1 MRLLKDQDLSN
12 KNVVVRL
19 DLNVPIQDKQ
29 IIDSTRI
36 ISSVPTIKYLV
47 NKNCKV
53 LLTSHLGRPEEGK
66 FDEDLSMSPVAKK
79 LSEILNHEI
88 DLIDSLDS
96 SDIFNTTQ
104 IQLLENLRFLIGE
117 KDNNEKLGNQLA
129 NKGDVYIFDAF
140 GTAHRKQA
148 STHSAIQ
155 QAKFSCAG
163 LLLEK
168 EINSLNKALTSIEN
182 PFTAVIAGSK
192 ISTKL
197 ELIAHLNSKA
207 DFIIVGGGIANTFM
221 KSQGFDV
228 GESLVEND
236 MIEIAKELFNSGKI
250 ILPNKVIVADSID
263 SNSSTTKNIDSV
275 SGSDKIFDIN
285 LTSNMSEILKNSK
298 TILWNGPIGVF
309 EKEPFQ
315 KGTHQLAKTIAGSK
329 AFSLAGG
336 GETIAAINKFINKDE
351 VSYCSTGGGAFLE
364 FMEGK
369 ILPSIKALNAKNT
382 EE

>member
-47 NKNCKV
+47 DKNCKV

-66 FDEDLSMSPVAKK
+66 FDQDLSMSPVAEK

-148 STHSAIQ
+148 STYSAIQ

-207 DFIIVGGGIANTFM
+207 DFIVVGGGIANTFL
-221 KSQGFDV
+221 KSQGFNV

-236 MIEIAKELFNSGKI
+236 MIETAKELFNSGKI

-315 KGTHQLAKTIAGSK
+315 KGTHQLAKTIAGSE

-364 FMEGK
+364 YMEGK
-369 ILPSIKALNAKNT
+369 LLPSIEALGG
-382 EE
+382 

>member
-66 FDEDLSMSPVAKK
+66 FDQDFSMSPVAKK

-207 DFIIVGGGIANTFM
+207 DFIIVGGGIANTFL

-236 MIEIAKELFNSGKI
+236 MIETAKELFNSGKI

-315 KGTHQLAKTIAGSK
+315 KGTHQLAKTIAGSE

-364 FMEGK
+364 YMEGK
-369 ILPSIKALNAKNT
+369 LLPSIEALGG
-382 EE
+382 

>member
-12 KNVVVRL
+12 KNVVLRL
-19 DLNVPIQDKQ
+19 DLNVPIQEKLVL
-29 IIDSTRI
+29 DSTRI
-36 ISSVPTIKYLV
+36 SASVPTIKYLLD
-47 NKNCKV
+47 KNCKV

-66 FDEDLSMSPVAKK
+66 FDINLSMHPVAKK

-88 DLIDSLDS
+88 DLIDSLSS

-104 IQLLENLRFLIGE
+104 IQLLENLRFLVGE
-117 KDNNEKLGNQLA
+117 KDNNDELGNHLA

-168 EINSLNKALTSIEN
+168 EINSLNKALTSIES

-207 DFIIVGGGIANTFM
+207 DFIIVGGGIANTFL
-221 KSQGFDV
+221 KSQGFNV

-236 MIEIAKELFNSGKI
+236 MIEIAEELFNFSKI

-263 SNSSTTKNIDSV
+263 SNYSTIKNIDSV
-275 SGSDKIFDIN
+275 SSSDKIFDIN
-285 LTSNMSEILKNSK
+285 LSSNMSEILKSSK

-315 KGTHQLAKTIAGSK
+315 KGTHQLATTIAKSK

-364 FMEGK
+364 YMEGK
-369 ILPSIKALNAKNT
+369 ILPSIEALGG
-382 EE
+382 

>member
-66 FDEDLSMSPVAKK
+66 FDKDLSMSPVAEK

-207 DFIIVGGGIANTFM
+207 DFIIVGGGIANTFL
-221 KSQGFDV
+221 KSQGFNV

-263 SNSSTTKNIDSV
+263 SNSSTIKNIDSV

-315 KGTHQLAKTIAGSK
+315 KGTHQLAKTIAGSE

-364 FMEGK
+364 YMEGK
-369 ILPSIKALNAKNT
+369 LLPSIEALGG
-382 EE
+382 

>member
-66 FDEDLSMSPVAKK
+66 FDQEFSMSPVAEK

-88 DLIDSLDS
+88 DLIDSLES

-117 KDNNEKLGNQLA
+117 RDNNEKLGNQLA

-148 STHSAIQ
+148 STYSAIQ

-207 DFIIVGGGIANTFM
+207 DFIVVGGGIANTFL

-275 SGSDKIFDIN
+275 SASDKIFDIN

-315 KGTHQLAKTIAGSK
+315 KGTHQLAKTIAGSE

-364 FMEGK
+364 YMEGK
-369 ILPSIKALNAKNT
+369 LLPSIEALGG
-382 EE
+382 

>member
-47 NKNCKV
+47 DKNCKV

-66 FDEDLSMSPVAKK
+66 FDQDFSMSPVAKK

-104 IQLLENLRFLIGE
+104 IQLLENLRFFIGE

-197 ELIAHLNSKA
+197 ELITHLNSKA
-207 DFIIVGGGIANTFM
+207 DFIVVGGGIANTFL

-315 KGTHQLAKTIAGSK
+315 KGTHQLAKTIAGSE

-364 FMEGK
+364 YMEGK
-369 ILPSIKALNAKNT
+369 LLPSIEALGG
-382 EE
+382 

>member
-36 ISSVPTIKYLV
+36 ISSVPTIKYLID
-47 NKNCKV
+47 KNCKV

-66 FDEDLSMSPVAKK
+66 FDQDFSMSPVAKK

-197 ELIAHLNSKA
+197 ELIANLNSKA
-207 DFIIVGGGIANTFM
+207 DFIVVGGGIANTFL

-228 GESLVEND
+228 GESLVESD

-285 LTSNMSEILKNSK
+285 LTSNMSEILKKSK

-315 KGTHQLAKTIAGSK
+315 KGTHQLAKTIAGSE

-364 FMEGK
+364 YMEGK
-369 ILPSIKALNAKNT
+369 LLPSIEALGG
-382 EE
+382 

>member
-1 MRLLKDQDLSN
+1 MRLLKDRDLSN

-47 NKNCKV
+47 DKNCKV

-66 FDEDLSMSPVAKK
+66 FDQDFSMSPVAKK

-207 DFIIVGGGIANTFM
+207 DFIVVGGGIANTFL

-263 SNSSTTKNIDSV
+263 SNSSTIKNINSV

-315 KGTHQLAKTIAGSK
+315 KGTHQLAKTIAGSE

-364 FMEGK
+364 YMEGK
-369 ILPSIKALNAKNT
+369 LLPSIEALGG
-382 EE
+382 

>member
-66 FDEDLSMSPVAKK
+66 FDQDFSMSPVAKK

-117 KDNNEKLGNQLA
+117 KDNNEKLGNKLA
-129 NKGDVYIFDAF
+129 NKGDVYIFDAV

-148 STHSAIQ
+148 STYSAIQ

-207 DFIIVGGGIANTFM
+207 DFIVVGGGIANTFL

-315 KGTHQLAKTIAGSK
+315 KGTHQLAKTIAGSE

-364 FMEGK
+364 YMEGK
-369 ILPSIKALNAKNT
+369 LLPSIEALGG
-382 EE
+382 

>member
-36 ISSVPTIKYLV
+36 LSSVPTIKYLV
-47 NKNCKV
+47 DKNCKV

-66 FDEDLSMSPVAKK
+66 FDQDFSMSPVAKK
-79 LSEILNHEI
+79 LSEILNREI

-117 KDNNEKLGNQLA
+117 KDNNEKLGNKLA

-155 QAKFSCAG
+155 QAKISCAG

-207 DFIIVGGGIANTFM
+207 DFIIVGGGIANTFL

-275 SGSDKIFDIN
+275 IGLDKIFDIN
-285 LTSNMSEILKNSK
+285 LTSNMSEILKKSK

-315 KGTHQLAKTIAGSK
+315 KGTHQLAKTIAGSE

-364 FMEGK
+364 YMEGK
-369 ILPSIKALNAKNT
+369 LLPSIEALGG
-382 EE
+382 

>member
-47 NKNCKV
+47 DKNCKV
-53 LLTSHLGRPEEGK
+53 LLTSHLGRPDEGK
-66 FDEDLSMSPVAKK
+66 FNHDFSMSPVAKK

-207 DFIIVGGGIANTFM
+207 DFIIVGGGIANTFL

-315 KGTHQLAKTIAGSK
+315 KGTHQLAKTIAGSE

-364 FMEGK
+364 YMEGK
-369 ILPSIKALNAKNT
+369 LLPSIEALGG
-382 EE
+382 

>member
-1 MRLLKDQDLSN
+1 MRLLKDQNLSN

-36 ISSVPTIKYLV
+36 ISSLPTIKYLV

-66 FDEDLSMSPVAKK
+66 FDQNFSMSLVAEK

-88 DLIDSLDS
+88 DLIGSLDS

-117 KDNNEKLGNQLA
+117 KDNNEELGNQLA
-129 NKGDVYIFDAF
+129 NRGDVYIFDAF

-148 STHSAIQ
+148 STYSAIQ
-155 QAKFSCAG
+155 QANFSCAG

-207 DFIIVGGGIANTFM
+207 DSIIVGGGIANTFL
-221 KSQGFDV
+221 KSQGFNV

-263 SNSSTTKNIDSV
+263 SNSTTTKNIDSV

-315 KGTHQLAKTIAGSK
+315 KGTHQLAKTIAGSE

-364 FMEGK
+364 YMEGK
-369 ILPSIKALNAKNT
+369 LLPSIEALGG
-382 EE
+382 

>member
-1 MRLLKDQDLSN
+1 MRLLKDLDLSN
-12 KNVVVRL
+12 KNVVLRL
-19 DLNVPIQDKQ
+19 DLNVPIQDKRVL
-29 IIDSTRI
+29 DPTRI
-36 ISSVPTIKYLV
+36 TSSVPTIKYLV
-47 NKNCKV
+47 DKNCKV
-53 LLTSHLGRPEEGK
+53 LLTSHLGRPEEGA
-66 FDEDLSMSPVAKK
+66 FDINFSMRPVADK
-79 LSEILNHEI
+79 LSEIINHEI
-88 DLIDSLDS
+88 DLINSLAS

-104 IQLLENLRFLIGE
+104 IQLLENLRFLVGE
-117 KDNNEKLGNQLA
+117 KDNNEELGYQLA

-168 EINSLNKALTSIEN
+168 EVNSLNKALTSVKS
-182 PFTAVIAGSK
+182 PFTAIIAGSK

-207 DFIIVGGGIANTFM
+207 DSIIVGGGIANTFL
-221 KSQGFDV
+221 KSQGFNV

-236 MIEIAKELFNSGKI
+236 MIEIAEDLFNSGKI

-263 SNSSTTKNIDSV
+263 SNHSTTKNIDCV
-275 SGSDKIFDIN
+275 SSSDKIFDIN
-285 LTSNMSEILKNSK
+285 LSSNMSEILKSSK

-315 KGTHQLAKTIAGSK
+315 KGTHQLAKTIANSK

-364 FMEGK
+364 YMEGK
-369 ILPSIKALNAKNT
+369 ILPSIEALGG
-382 EE
+382 

>member
-1 MRLLKDQDLSN
+1 MRLLKDRDLSN

-29 IIDSTRI
+29 IIDLTRI

-66 FDEDLSMSPVAKK
+66 FDQDFSMSPVAKK

-207 DFIIVGGGIANTFM
+207 DFIVVGGGIANTFL

-275 SGSDKIFDIN
+275 SGSDKIFDIY

-315 KGTHQLAKTIAGSK
+315 KGTHQLAKTIAGSE

-364 FMEGK
+364 YMEGK
-369 ILPSIKALNAKNT
+369 LLPSIEALGG
-382 EE
+382 

>member
-19 DLNVPIQDKQ
+19 DLNVPIQEKQ

-66 FDEDLSMSPVAKK
+66 FDQDFSMSPVAKK

-168 EINSLNKALTSIEN
+168 EINSLNKALTSIES

-207 DFIIVGGGIANTFM
+207 DFIVVGGGIANTFL

-315 KGTHQLAKTIAGSK
+315 KGTHQLATTIARSK

-364 FMEGK
+364 YMEGK
-369 ILPSIKALNAKNT
+369 ILPSIEALGG
-382 EE
+382 

>member
-66 FDEDLSMSPVAKK
+66 FDQDFSMSPVAKK

-155 QAKFSCAG
+155 QAKLSCAG

-207 DFIIVGGGIANTFM
+207 DFIVVGGGIANTFL

-228 GESLVEND
+228 GESLVESD

-315 KGTHQLAKTIAGSK
+315 KGTHQLAKTIAGSE

-364 FMEGK
+364 YMEGK
-369 ILPSIKALNAKNT
+369 LLPSIEALGG
-382 EE
+382 

>member
-36 ISSVPTIKYLV
+36 ISSAPTIKYLID
-47 NKNCKV
+47 KNCKV

-66 FDEDLSMSPVAKK
+66 FDQDFSMSPVAKK

-168 EINSLNKALTSIEN
+168 EINSLNKALISIKN

-207 DFIIVGGGIANTFM
+207 DFIVVGGGIANTFL

-250 ILPNKVIVADSID
+250 ILPDKVIVADSID

-315 KGTHQLAKTIAGSK
+315 KGTHQLAKTIAGSE

-364 FMEGK
+364 YMEGK
-369 ILPSIKALNAKNT
+369 LLPSIEALGG
-382 EE
+382 

>member
-12 KNVVVRL
+12 KNVVLRL
-19 DLNVPIQDKQ
+19 DLNVPIQDKRVL
-29 IIDSTRI
+29 DSTRI
-36 ISSVPTIKYLV
+36 SASVPTIKYLLD
-47 NKNCKV
+47 KNCKV

-66 FDEDLSMSPVAKK
+66 FDINLSMRPVAEK

-88 DLIDSLDS
+88 DLIDSLSS

-104 IQLLENLRFLIGE
+104 IQLLENLRFLVGE
-117 KDNNEKLGNQLA
+117 KDNNEELGNQLA
-129 NKGDVYIFDAF
+129 NKGDIYIFDAF

-163 LLLEK
+163 FLLEK
-168 EINSLNKALTSIEN
+168 EINSLNKALTSIES

-207 DFIIVGGGIANTFM
+207 DFIIVGGGIANTFL
-221 KSQGFDV
+221 KSQGFNI

-236 MIEIAKELFNSGKI
+236 MIEIAEELFNSSKI
-250 ILPNKVIVADSID
+250 ILPNKVIVADYID
-263 SNSSTTKNIDSV
+263 SNYSTTKNIDSV
-275 SGSDKIFDIN
+275 SSSDKIFDIH
-285 LTSNMSEILKNSK
+285 LSSNMSEILKSSK

-315 KGTHQLAKTIAGSK
+315 KGTHQLAKTIAKSK

-364 FMEGK
+364 YMEGK
-369 ILPSIKALNAKNT
+369 ILPSIEALGG
-382 EE
+382 

>member
-148 STHSAIQ
+148 STYSAIQ

-207 DFIIVGGGIANTFM
+207 DFIVVGGGIANTFL

-250 ILPNKVIVADSID
+250 LLPNKVIVADSID

-315 KGTHQLAKTIAGSK
+315 KGTHQLAKTIAGSE

-364 FMEGK
+364 YMEGK
-369 ILPSIKALNAKNT
+369 LLPSIEALGG
-382 EE
+382 

>member
-1 MRLLKDQDLSN
+1 MRLLKDHDLSN
-12 KNVVVRL
+12 KNVVLRL
-19 DLNVPIQDKQ
+19 DLNVPIQDKRVL
-29 IIDSTRI
+29 DATRI
-36 ISSVPTIKYLV
+36 ISSVPTIKYLL

-53 LLTSHLGRPEEGK
+53 LLASHLGRPDEGK
-66 FDEDLSMSPVAKK
+66 FDMNFSMRPVAEK

-88 DLIDSLDS
+88 DLIDSLAS
-96 SDIFNTTQ
+96 SDIFNTSQ

-117 KDNNEKLGNQLA
+117 KDNNEELGNHLG
-129 NKGDVYIFDAF
+129 NKGDAYVFDAF

-155 QAKFSCAG
+155 QAKLSCAG

-207 DFIIVGGGIANTFM
+207 DFIITGGGIANTFL
-221 KSQGFDV
+221 KSQGFNV

-263 SNSSTTKNIDSV
+263 SNSSTIKNIDSV

-285 LTSNMSEILKNSK
+285 LRSNMSEILKNSK

-315 KGTHQLAKTIAGSK
+315 QGTHQLAKAIAESE

-364 FMEGK
+364 YMEGK
-369 ILPSIKALNAKNT
+369 LLPSIEALGG
-382 EE
+382 

>member
-47 NKNCKV
+47 DKNCKV

-66 FDEDLSMSPVAKK
+66 FDHDFSMSPVAKK

-148 STHSAIQ
+148 STYSAIQ

-207 DFIIVGGGIANTFM
+207 DFIIVGGGIANTFL
-221 KSQGFDV
+221 KSQGFNV

-250 ILPNKVIVADSID
+250 ILPNKVIVAGSID
-263 SNSSTTKNIDSV
+263 SNSSTIKNIDSV

-315 KGTHQLAKTIAGSK
+315 KGTHQLAKTIAESE

-364 FMEGK
+364 YMEGK
-369 ILPSIKALNAKNT
+369 LLPSIEALGG
-382 EE
+382 

>member
-12 KNVVVRL
+12 KNVVLRL
-19 DLNVPIQDKQ
+19 DLNVPIQDKRVL
-29 IIDSTRI
+29 DSTRI
-36 ISSVPTIKYLV
+36 SASVPTIKYLLD
-47 NKNCKV
+47 KNCKV

-66 FDEDLSMSPVAKK
+66 FDINLSMHPVAEK

-88 DLIDSLDS
+88 DLIDSLSS

-104 IQLLENLRFLIGE
+104 IQLLENLRFLVGE
-117 KDNNEKLGNQLA
+117 KDNNEELGNQLA
-129 NKGDVYIFDAF
+129 NKGDIYIFDAF

-168 EINSLNKALTSIEN
+168 EINSLNKALTSIES

-207 DFIIVGGGIANTFM
+207 DFIIVGGGIANTFL
-221 KSQGFDV
+221 KSQGFNV

-236 MIEIAKELFNSGKI
+236 MIEIAEELFNSGKI
-250 ILPNKVIVADSID
+250 ILPNKVTVADYID
-263 SNSSTTKNIDSV
+263 SNYSTIKNIDSV
-275 SGSDKIFDIN
+275 SSSDKIFDIN
-285 LTSNMSEILKNSK
+285 LSSNMSEILKSSK

-315 KGTHQLAKTIAGSK
+315 QGTHQLAKAIAKSG

-364 FMEGK
+364 YMEGK
-369 ILPSIKALNAKNT
+369 LLPSIEALGG
-382 EE
+382 

>member
-36 ISSVPTIKYLV
+36 LSSVPTIKYLV
-47 NKNCKV
+47 DKNCKV

-66 FDEDLSMSPVAKK
+66 FDQDFSMSPVAKK

-148 STHSAIQ
+148 STYSAIQ

-207 DFIIVGGGIANTFM
+207 DFIIVGGGIANTFL

-275 SGSDKIFDIN
+275 IGLDKIFDIN
-285 LTSNMSEILKNSK
+285 LTSNMSEILKKSK

-309 EKEPFQ
+309 EKKPFQ
-315 KGTHQLAKTIAGSK
+315 KGTHQLAKTIAGSE

-364 FMEGK
+364 YMEGK
-369 ILPSIKALNAKNT
+369 LLPSIEALGG
-382 EE
+382 

>member
-47 NKNCKV
+47 DKNCKV

-66 FDEDLSMSPVAKK
+66 FDHDFSMSPVAKK

-207 DFIIVGGGIANTFM
+207 DFIIVGGGIANTFL
-221 KSQGFDV
+221 KSQGFNV

-315 KGTHQLAKTIAGSK
+315 KGTHQLAKTIAGSE

-364 FMEGK
+364 YMEGK
-369 ILPSIKALNAKNT
+369 LLPSIEALGG
-382 EE
+382 

>member
-1 MRLLKDQDLSN
+1 MRLLKDHDLSN
-12 KNVVVRL
+12 KNVVLRL
-19 DLNVPIQDKQ
+19 DLNVPIQDKRVL
-29 IIDSTRI
+29 DATRI
-36 ISSVPTIKYLV
+36 ISSVPTIKYLLK
-47 NKNCKV
+47 KNCKV
-53 LLTSHLGRPEEGK
+53 LLASHLGRPDEGK
-66 FDEDLSMSPVAKK
+66 FDMNFSMRPVAEK

-88 DLIDSLDS
+88 DLIDSLAS
-96 SDIFNTTQ
+96 SDIFNTSQ

-117 KDNNEKLGNQLA
+117 KDNNEELGNQLG
-129 NKGDVYIFDAF
+129 NKGDAYVFDAF

-168 EINSLNKALTSIEN
+168 EINSLNKALISIEN

-192 ISTKL
+192 ISKKL

-207 DFIIVGGGIANTFM
+207 DFIITGGGIANTFL
-221 KSQGFDV
+221 KSQGFNV

-236 MIEIAKELFNSGKI
+236 MIEIARELFNSGKI

-263 SNSSTTKNIDSV
+263 SNSSTIKNIDSV

-285 LTSNMSEILKNSK
+285 LRSNMSEILKNSK

-315 KGTHQLAKTIAGSK
+315 QGTHQLAKAIAESE
-329 AFSLAGG
+329 AFSLVGG

-364 FMEGK
+364 YMEGK
-369 ILPSIKALNAKNT
+369 ILPSIEALGG
-382 EE
+382 

>member
-1 MRLLKDQDLSN
+1 MRLLKDQNLSN

-36 ISSVPTIKYLV
+36 ISSLPTIKYLV

-66 FDEDLSMSPVAKK
+66 FDQNFSMSLVAEK

-88 DLIDSLDS
+88 DLIGSLDS

-117 KDNNEKLGNQLA
+117 KDNNEELGNQLA
-129 NKGDVYIFDAF
+129 NRGDVYIFDAF

-207 DFIIVGGGIANTFM
+207 DFIIVGGGIANTFL
-221 KSQGFDV
+221 KSQGLNV

-236 MIEIAKELFNSGKI
+236 MIEIAKELFSSSKI

-263 SNSSTTKNIDSV
+263 SNSSTIKNIDSV
-275 SGSDKIFDIN
+275 SSSDKIFDVN
-285 LTSNMSEILKNSK
+285 LSSNMSEILKNSK

-315 KGTHQLAKTIAGSK
+315 KGTYQLAKAIAESE

-364 FMEGK
+364 YMEGK
-369 ILPSIKALNAKNT
+369 LLPSIEALGG
-382 EE
+382 

>member
-47 NKNCKV
+47 DKNCKV

-66 FDEDLSMSPVAKK
+66 FDQDFSMSPVAKK

-155 QAKFSCAG
+155 QAKLSCAG

-197 ELIAHLNSKA
+197 ELITHLNSKA
-207 DFIIVGGGIANTFM
+207 EFIVVGGGIANTFL
-221 KSQGFDV
+221 KSQGFNV

-263 SNSSTTKNIDSV
+263 SNSSTIKNIDSV
-275 SGSDKIFDIN
+275 SSSDKIFDIN
-285 LTSNMSEILKNSK
+285 LSSNMSEILKNSK
-298 TILWNGPIGVF
+298 TILWNGPVGVF

-315 KGTHQLAKTIAGSK
+315 KGTHQLAKTIAESE

-336 GETIAAINKFINKDE
+336 GETIAAINKFIKKDE

-364 FMEGK
+364 YMEGK
-369 ILPSIKALNAKNT
+369 LLPSIEALGG
-382 EE
+382 

>member
-36 ISSVPTIKYLV
+36 ISSVPTIQYLV

-53 LLTSHLGRPEEGK
+53 LLISHLGRPEEGK
-66 FDEDLSMSPVAKK
+66 FDQDFSMSPVAKK

-88 DLIDSLDS
+88 DFIDSLDS

-207 DFIIVGGGIANTFM
+207 DFIVVGGGIANTFL

-309 EKEPFQ
+309 EKKPFQ
-315 KGTHQLAKTIAGSK
+315 KGTHQLAKTIAGSD
-329 AFSLAGG
+329 AFSVAGG

-364 FMEGK
+364 YMEGK
-369 ILPSIKALNAKNT
+369 LLPSIEALGG
-382 EE
+382 

>member
-12 KNVVVRL
+12 KNVVLRL

-47 NKNCKV
+47 NKNCKL
-53 LLTSHLGRPEEGK
+53 LLTSHLGRPEEGR
-66 FDEDLSMSPVAKK
+66 FDQDFSMSPVAKK

-88 DLIDSLDS
+88 DFIDSLDS

-155 QAKFSCAG
+155 QAKISCAG

-207 DFIIVGGGIANTFM
+207 DFIVVGGGIANTFL

-315 KGTHQLAKTIAGSK
+315 KGTYQLAKTIAGSE

-364 FMEGK
+364 YMEGK
-369 ILPSIKALNAKNT
+369 LLPSIEALGG
-382 EE
+382 

>member
-66 FDEDLSMSPVAKK
+66 FDQDFSMSPVAKK

-168 EINSLNKALTSIEN
+168 EINSLNKALTS
-182 PFTAVIAGSK
+182 
-192 ISTKL
+192 
-197 ELIAHLNSKA
+197 
-207 DFIIVGGGIANTFM
+207 
-221 KSQGFDV
+221 
-228 GESLVEND
+228 
-236 MIEIAKELFNSGKI
+236 
-250 ILPNKVIVADSID
+250 ADSID

-309 EKEPFQ
+309 EKKPFQ
-315 KGTHQLAKTIAGSK
+315 KGTHQLAKTIAGSE

-364 FMEGK
+364 YMEGK
-369 ILPSIKALNAKNT
+369 LLPSIEALGG
-382 EE
+382 

>member
-47 NKNCKV
+47 DKNCKV

-66 FDEDLSMSPVAKK
+66 FDHDFSMSPVAKK

-207 DFIIVGGGIANTFM
+207 DLIVVGGGIANTFL

-315 KGTHQLAKTIAGSK
+315 KGTHQLAKTIAGSE

-364 FMEGK
+364 YMEGK
-369 ILPSIKALNAKNT
+369 LLPSIEALGG
-382 EE
+382 

>member
-66 FDEDLSMSPVAKK
+66 FDQDFSMSPVAEK

-207 DFIIVGGGIANTFM
+207 DFIVVGGGIANTFL
-221 KSQGFDV
+221 KSQGFNV

-236 MIEIAKELFNSGKI
+236 MIETAKELFNSGKI

-315 KGTHQLAKTIAGSK
+315 KGTHQLAKTIAGSE

-364 FMEGK
+364 YMEGK
-369 ILPSIKALNAKNT
+369 LLPSIEALGG
-382 EE
+382 

>member
-19 DLNVPIQDKQ
+19 DLNVPIQEKQ

-47 NKNCKV
+47 DKNCKV

-66 FDEDLSMSPVAKK
+66 FDQDFSMSPVAKK

-207 DFIIVGGGIANTFM
+207 DFIIVGGGIANTFL

-250 ILPNKVIVADSID
+250 ILPDKVIVADSID

-315 KGTHQLAKTIAGSK
+315 KGTHQLAKTIAGSE

-364 FMEGK
+364 YMEGK
-369 ILPSIKALNAKNT
+369 LLPSIEALGG
-382 EE
+382 

>member
-207 DFIIVGGGIANTFM
+207 DFIVVGGGIANTFL

-236 MIEIAKELFNSGKI
+236 MIEIAKELFNSGNI

-263 SNSSTTKNIDSV
+263 SNSSITKNIDSV

-285 LTSNMSEILKNSK
+285 LTSNMSEILKNSI

-315 KGTHQLAKTIAGSK
+315 KGTHQLAKTIAGSE

-364 FMEGK
+364 YMEGK
-369 ILPSIKALNAKNT
+369 LLPSIEALGG
-382 EE
+382 

>member
-66 FDEDLSMSPVAKK
+66 FDQDFSMSPVAKK

-207 DFIIVGGGIANTFM
+207 DFIVVGGGIANTFL

-315 KGTHQLAKTIAGSK
+315 KGTHQLAKTIAGSE

-364 FMEGK
+364 YMEGK
-369 ILPSIKALNAKNT
+369 LLPSIEALGG
-382 EE
+382 

>member
-1 MRLLKDQDLSN
+1 MRLLKDHDLSN
-12 KNVVVRL
+12 KNVVLRL
-19 DLNVPIQDKQ
+19 DLNVPIQDKR
-29 IIDSTRI
+29 ILDATRI
-36 ISSVPTIKYLV
+36 ISSVSTIKYLL

-53 LLTSHLGRPEEGK
+53 LLASHLGRPDEGK
-66 FDEDLSMSPVAKK
+66 FDMNFSMRPVVEK

-88 DLIDSLDS
+88 DLIDSLAS

-117 KDNNEKLGNQLA
+117 KDNNEELGNELG
-129 NKGDVYIFDAF
+129 NKGDAYVFDAF
-140 GTAHRKQA
+140 GAAHRKQA

-207 DFIIVGGGIANTFM
+207 DFIITGGGIANTFL
-221 KSQGFDV
+221 KSQGFNV

-236 MIEIAKELFNSGKI
+236 LIEIAKELFNSGKI

-263 SNSSTTKNIDSV
+263 SNSSTIKNIDSV

-285 LTSNMSEILKNSK
+285 LRSNMSEILKNSK

-315 KGTHQLAKTIAGSK
+315 QGTHQLAKAIAESE
-329 AFSLAGG
+329 AFSLVGG

-364 FMEGK
+364 YMEGK
-369 ILPSIKALNAKNT
+369 LLPSIEALGG
-382 EE
+382 

>member
-66 FDEDLSMSPVAKK
+66 FDQDFSMSPIAKK

-155 QAKFSCAG
+155 QAKLSCAG

-207 DFIIVGGGIANTFM
+207 DFIVVGGGIANTFL

-315 KGTHQLAKTIAGSK
+315 KGTHQLAKTIAGSE

-364 FMEGK
+364 YMEGK
-369 ILPSIKALNAKNT
+369 LLPSIEALGG
-382 EE
+382 

>member
-1 MRLLKDQDLSN
+1 MRLLKDRDLSN

-66 FDEDLSMSPVAKK
+66 FDQDFSMSPVAKK

-104 IQLLENLRFLIGE
+104 IQLLENLRFLKGE
-117 KDNNEKLGNQLA
+117 RDNNEKLGNQLA

-148 STHSAIQ
+148 STYSAIQ

-207 DFIIVGGGIANTFM
+207 DFIVVGGGIANTFL

-315 KGTHQLAKTIAGSK
+315 KGTHQLAKTIAGSE

-364 FMEGK
+364 YMEGK
-369 ILPSIKALNAKNT
+369 LLPSIEALGG
-382 EE
+382 